1 MSRDTEAN
9 MKLAPSV
16 QRSRTLLAGFLLAVH
31 FLVSRPVTQAQTDTE
46 SAASARKSASPD
58 ESTSL
63 TLEELKAVGARRSSY
78 RIRTLRTIDTKTPKP
93 QLEVFQNEVQPVL
106 KASCVQ
112 CHGPDAQEG
121 NIRIDRLDPN
131 LLHGDD
137 VNWWIEVLAVLSN
150 GEMPP
155 ADTDPLADKDRARI
169 VEWLSSELQVA
180 STVRR
185 LQEGHSSFRRMT
197 RYEYSYAL
205 QDMLGLPFDF
215 AKDLPPEANS
225 EDGFQNSSETLHM
238 SSIQF
243 ATYRQ
248 ASRDALLRAT
258 VRGKQPSPLYWGVTM
273 KAASAVEWPKQD
285 EELKKLREKFKDDP
299 ERLQKELKRQRE
311 RYSGR
316 HGRAYYRNLS
326 TGRTAQASWRYPGAR
341 YAWKPAPDKSEMPA
355 TFDHVAIIPPRQKL
369 IVELGDQIPEKGTL
383 RVRVRASRASMEE
396 SHIPSLQ
403 LEFGWQASND
413 SQASVRISQRDLK
426 ISAPPDQPEIYQW
439 DIPLSEIYPRNSV
452 KGISKMGD
460 LPSPSELIK
469 LVNSSDS
476 RSDIQVS
483 YLDVIAPFYE
493 QWPPSSH
500 RRLFPEFETG
510 ADEVAY
516 AKDILQ
522 RFMSRAWRRD
532 IADEELEQKLSLFQ
546 KIRPACRDHEEAI
559 LEVLATVLS
568 SPKFLYLSRSE
579 SNAETDESPAKLS
592 QFELAT
598 RLAIFLWSSIPD
610 DELLRL
616 AKEGHLTDHKVLT
629 SQVQRMLADGR
640 SRRMSKHFVRQWLG
654 MQLLD
659 YLQPDRKVYPHF
671 DSSLK
676 EAMQEEP
683 IAFFHEVLLKNHSV
697 LDFLHTDY
705 TMANERLARHYGVT
719 NVFGNEFRRVS
730 FGPEH
735 HRGGLLTQA
744 GLLAMNSDGKDS
756 HPLKRG
762 IWMLENL
769 LNDPPPPPPPAVP
782 EIDLADPEIAK
793 LTLKQRIENH
803 RDQAACRS
811 CHAKI
816 DPWGI
821 AFENYDASGVYREQF
836 KGKPVDSTSLLFN
849 KQKLDGMTGLKRFLL
864 ENRQDQFA
872 RAIVH
877 KMATYALGRP
887 LTFGDRSSIDQIV
900 AELRRQGD
908 GLATMITLLVT
919 NNLFQSR

>member
-1 MSRDTEAN
+1 
-9 MKLAPSV
+9 
-16 QRSRTLLAGFLLAVH
+16 
-31 FLVSRPVTQAQTDTE
+31 
-46 SAASARKSASPD
+46 
-58 ESTSL
+58 
-63 TLEELKAVGARRSSY
+63 
-78 RIRTLRTIDTKTPKP
+78 
-93 QLEVFQNEVQPVL
+93 
-106 KASCVQ
+106 
-112 CHGPDAQEG
+112 
-121 NIRIDRLDPN
+121 
-131 LLHGDD
+131 
-137 VNWWIEVLAVLSN
+137 
-150 GEMPP
+150 MPP
-155 ADTDPLADKDRARI
+155 
-169 VEWLSSELQVA
+169 
-180 STVRR
+180 
-185 LQEGHSSFRRMT
+185 
-197 RYEYSYAL
+197 
-205 QDMLGLPFDF
+205 
-215 AKDLPPEANS
+215 
-225 EDGFQNSSETLHM
+225 
-238 SSIQF
+238 
-243 ATYRQ
+243 
-248 ASRDALLRAT
+248 
-258 VRGKQPSPLYWGVTM
+258 
-273 KAASAVEWPKQD
+273 
-285 EELKKLREKFKDDP
+285 
-299 ERLQKELKRQRE
+299 
-311 RYSGR
+311 
-316 HGRAYYRNLS
+316 
-326 TGRTAQASWRYPGAR
+326 
-341 YAWKPAPDKSEMPA
+341 

-369 IVELGDQIPEKGTL
+369 IVELGDQVPEKGTL
-383 RVRVRASRASMEE
+383 RVRVRASRASAEE
-396 SHIPSLQ
+396 SRIPSLQ

-426 ISAPPDQPEIYQW
+426 ITAPPDQPQIYQW
-439 DIPLSEIYPRNSV
+439 DIPLTEIYPRNSV

-476 RSDIQVS
+476 RGDIRIGYVE
-483 YLDVIAPFYE
+483 VTAPYYE
-493 QWPPSSH
+493 QWPPASH
-500 RRLFPEFETG
+500 RRIFPDFKAGT
-510 ADEVAY
+510 DEVDY
-516 AKDILQ
+516 ARNILN

-532 IADEELEQKLSLFQ
+532 VTEDELKQKLTLFQ
-546 KIRPACRDHEEAI
+546 KIRPACRDREEAI

-579 SNAETDESPAKLS
+579 LNGEEGDKTPARLS

-598 RLAIFLWSSIPD
+598 RLSIFLWSSVPD
-610 DELLRL
+610 DELLHL
-616 AKEGHLTDHKVLT
+616 AEEGRLTDRKVLS
-629 SQVQRMLADGR
+629 SQVERMLADDR

-659 YLQPDRKVYPHF
+659 YLQADRKVYPHF
-671 DSSLK
+671 DPTLK

-683 IAFFHEVLLKNHSV
+683 IAFFHEVLSKNHSV
-697 LDFLHTDY
+697 LDFLHADY

-719 NVFGNEFRRVS
+719 NVSGNEFRRVS

-836 KGKPVDSTSLLFN
+836 KGKPIDSTSLLFN

-872 RAIVH
+872 RAMVH

-887 LTFGDRSSIDQIV
+887 LTFGDRSSIDQI
-900 AELRRQGD
+900 AADLRRQGD

-919 NNLFQSR
+919 SDLFQSR

>member
-1 MSRDTEAN
+1 MNSTYPDPR
-9 MKLAPSV
+9 V
-16 QRSRTLLAGFLLAVH
+16 QRLLAGFLLSAL
-31 FLVSRPVTQAQTDTE
+31 FVSLATATRAQTESDTAAQE
-46 SAASARKSASPD
+46 PNSAGKSTTLS
-58 ESTSL
+58 
-63 TLEELKAVGARRSSY
+63 LEELKAAGARRSSY
-78 RIRTLRTIDTKTPKP
+78 RTRKPRPIDAKAPKP
-93 QLEVFQNEVQPVL
+93 QLEAFRKDVLPVL

-121 NIRIDRLDPN
+121 NIRIDTLDPD

-137 VNWWIEVLAVLSN
+137 VNWWIELLAVVSN

-155 ADTDPLADKDRARI
+155 ADADPLADQDRARI

-180 STVRR
+180 SAVRR
-185 LQEGHSSFRRMT
+185 VEEGHSSFRRMT

-205 QDMLGLPFDF
+205 QDLLGLPFDF
-215 AKDLPPEANS
+215 AKTLPPEANS
-225 EDGFQNSSETLHM
+225 EDGFQNSSEMLHM
-238 SSIQF
+238 TSIQF
-243 ATYRQ
+243 ATCRQ

-258 VRGKQPSPLYWGVTM
+258 VRGEQPAPLYWGVSM
-273 KAASAVEWPKQD
+273 KAASAVDWKTQD
-285 EELKKLREKFKDDP
+285 EELQKLREKFKDDP
-299 ERLQKELKRQRE
+299 ERLEKELKRQKE

-341 YAWKPAPDKSEMPA
+341 YAWKPEQKQLEMPA

-369 IVELGDQIPEKGTL
+369 IVELGDRIPEKGTL

-396 SHIPSLQ
+396 SRIPSLQ

-413 SQASVRISQRDLK
+413 SQAAVRISQRDLK
-426 ISAPPDQPEIYQW
+426 ITAPPDRPEIYRW

-476 RSDIQVS
+476 RGDIQVS
-483 YLDVIAPFYE
+483 YVEVTAPFYE
-493 QWPPSSH
+493 QWPPASH
-500 RRLFPEFETG
+500 RRIFPEFESG

-516 AKDILQ
+516 AQDILK

-532 IADEELEQKLSLFQ
+532 VTEAELEQKLSLFQ
-546 KIRPACRDHEEAI
+546 KIRPACRDREEAI

-568 SPKFLYLSRSE
+568 SPKFLYLSSSE
-579 SNAETDESPAKLS
+579 SNGKGDEKGPVKLS
-592 QFELAT
+592 EFQLAT
-598 RLAIFLWSSIPD
+598 RLAIFLWSSGPD

-616 AKEGHLTDHKVLT
+616 AKEGRLTDRRVLT
-629 SQVQRMLADGR
+629 SQVQRMLADDR

-659 YLQPDRKVYPHF
+659 YLQADRKVYPHF
-671 DSSLK
+671 DPTLK

-683 IAFFHEVLLKNHSV
+683 IAFFHEVLAKNYSV
-697 LDFLHTDY
+697 LDFLHADY
-705 TMANERLARHYGVT
+705 TMANERLARHYGVPD
-719 NVFGNEFRRVS
+719 VHGNEFRRVS
-730 FGPEH
+730 FGPQH

-803 RDQAACRS
+803 RDQAVCRS

-821 AFENYDASGVYREQF
+821 AFENYDASGVYREQVQ
-836 KGKPVDSTSLLFN
+836 GKPVDSTSLLFN
-849 KQKLDGMTGLKRFLL
+849 KQKLEGMTGLKRFLL

-872 RAIVH
+872 RAMVH

-887 LTFGDRSSIDQIV
+887 LTFGDRSSIDQI
-900 AELRRQGD
+900 AADLRRQGD
-908 GLATMITLLVT
+908 GLATMVTLLVT
-919 NNLFQSR
+919 SDLFQSR